1 MKFTLMSLFL
11 LLCAIA
17 TVAGIIWTILGG
29 WADGSWL
36 AILIPGAI
44 GIGVARY
51 TKRSTGSYTSDS
63 SGGR

>member
-17 TVAGIIWTILGG
+17 TVAGIIWTIRVGG
-29 WADGSWL
+29 ADGSWL